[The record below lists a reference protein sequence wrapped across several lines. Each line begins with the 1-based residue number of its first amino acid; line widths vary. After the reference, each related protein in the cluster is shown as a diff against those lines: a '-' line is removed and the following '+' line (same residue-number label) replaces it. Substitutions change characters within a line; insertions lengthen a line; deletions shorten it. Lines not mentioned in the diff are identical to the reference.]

1 MRSSVLLLVLFGA
14 FVPGM
19 VDGGQDG
26 LPIIDMHFHG
36 ALAFDEQEVQPIRPW
51 LEAFD
56 RRGVTKAVLTS
67 FPHQLEAWAPQDPDR
82 LIPSLWFPCMTQFV
96 RKCFPGGEP
105 LPDLAWVRRE
115 LEAGRIAMLGEV
127 GTQLFGIYPSSPEL
141 EPYFS
146 LAEEFDIPFALHMGP
161 GPHWAVTDA
170 SIYKEFPDF
179 EIAAGNPLELEDVL
193 RQHPDLRLYIMHAG
207 WPMID
212 EILTILWHHP
222 NVYVDLGHLQGQVL
236 IFLSNLRM
244 VPRAR
249 LSCWFLRRAFGED
262 LVSKFLDSPDCE
274 NIHPYAAP
282 FTRCGQQDCER
293 EFYRGLLGKEV
304 RNDFRPTFEFSEG
317 ALE

>member
-82 LIPSLWFPCMTQFV
+82 LILSLWFPCMTQFV

-222 NVYVDLGHLQGQVL
+222 NVYVDLGHLQVAIPRAEYYDYLERIANAGYGDRVMYGSDVGL
-236 IFLSNLRM
+236 DDFGSGIDAILNAEFLSQQQKRDILYNNA
-244 VPRAR
+244 AR
-249 LSCWFLRRAFGED
+249 FLR
-262 LVSKFLDSPDCE
+262 LE
-274 NIHPYAAP
+274 N
-282 FTRCGQQDCER
+282 
-293 EFYRGLLGKEV
+293 
-304 RNDFRPTFEFSEG
+304 
-317 ALE
+317 

>member
-193 RQHPDLRLYIMHAG
+193 RQHPDLRA
-207 WPMID
+207 
-212 EILTILWHHP
+212 
-222 NVYVDLGHLQGQVL
+222 
-236 IFLSNLRM
+236 
-244 VPRAR
+244 
-249 LSCWFLRRAFGED
+249 
-262 LVSKFLDSPDCE
+262 
-274 NIHPYAAP
+274 
-282 FTRCGQQDCER
+282 
-293 EFYRGLLGKEV
+293 
-304 RNDFRPTFEFSEG
+304 
-317 ALE
+317 

>member
-82 LIPSLWFPCMTQFV
+82 LISSLWFPCMTQFV

-127 GTQLFGIYPSSPEL
+127 GTRKRITESRFSCREAWAIERVCRKTLRAL
-141 EPYFS
+141 YFR
-146 LAEEFDIPFALHMGP
+146 
-161 GPHWAVTDA
+161 
-170 SIYKEFPDF
+170 YC
-179 EIAAGNPLELEDVL
+179 
-193 RQHPDLRLYIMHAG
+193 R
-207 WPMID
+207 
-212 EILTILWHHP
+212 
-222 NVYVDLGHLQGQVL
+222 
-236 IFLSNLRM
+236 
-244 VPRAR
+244 
-249 LSCWFLRRAFGED
+249 
-262 LVSKFLDSPDCE
+262 
-274 NIHPYAAP
+274 
-282 FTRCGQQDCER
+282 
-293 EFYRGLLGKEV
+293 
-304 RNDFRPTFEFSEG
+304 
-317 ALE
+317 

>member
-222 NVYVDLGHLQGQVL
+222 NVYVDLGHLQVAIPRAEYYDYLERIANAGYGDRAMYGSDVGL
-236 IFLSNLRM
+236 DDFGSGIDAILNAEFLSQQQKRDILYNNA
-244 VPRAR
+244 AR
-249 LSCWFLRRAFGED
+249 FLR
-262 LVSKFLDSPDCE
+262 LE
-274 NIHPYAAP
+274 N
-282 FTRCGQQDCER
+282 
-293 EFYRGLLGKEV
+293 
-304 RNDFRPTFEFSEG
+304 
-317 ALE
+317 

>member
-212 EILTILWHHP
+212 DILTILWHHP
-222 NVYVDLGHLQGQVL
+222 NVYVDLGHLQVAIPRAEYYDYLERIANAGYGDRVMYGSDVGL
-236 IFLSNLRM
+236 DDFGSGIDAILNAEFLSQQQKRDILYNNA
-244 VPRAR
+244 AR
-249 LSCWFLRRAFGED
+249 FLR
-262 LVSKFLDSPDCE
+262 LE
-274 NIHPYAAP
+274 N
-282 FTRCGQQDCER
+282 
-293 EFYRGLLGKEV
+293 
-304 RNDFRPTFEFSEG
+304 
-317 ALE
+317 